1 MSSKSSN
8 GKRIAKNAILL
19 YLRTFITMCITLLTS
34 RIILRSLGVNDYG
47 LYNVV
52 GGVVAMFSVL
62 TGSLSAAISRF
73 TTFELGKND
82 NERLKRVFCT
92 SINIQIILI
101 VVIVLLAETIG
112 LWFLNYKMNIE
123 EGRIVAANWVFQF
136 SIITFVINLLSV
148 PYNASIIAHER
159 MSAFAYISILDAI
172 LKLAIAF
179 LISFSPIDKLVFYAL
194 LLMLC
199 GLVIRLIYAR
209 YCNRHFEECR
219 YKIIFDKSLLKEMF
233 GFAGWNFIGASSDVF
248 RDQGGNIII
257 DLFFGTSVNA
267 ARAVAMQVS
276 SAITTFVNNFL
287 TAVRPQIT
295 KSYASGDYSYMM
307 QLIYR
312 GSKFSGFI
320 LLFFALP
327 VYITTPYILQLWLGI
342 VPEHTVNFV
351 RIILIYVMN
360 ETLSGPMVTAML
372 ATGRIRNYQLIV
384 GGSQLLNLPI
394 SYLCLLW
401 GCPAEAVFLVAII
414 ISCLGMFLR
423 VYMLRSMINLSF
435 RKFYI
440 QVYFRVL
447 LVIIAAAFAPVV
459 VLYHINLNFYTLIIL
474 CVLSIISS
482 VISIYYVGCTSEER
496 VMVKSATNKVISK
509 IRR

>member
-179 LISFSPIDKLVFYAL
+179 LISFSPIDKLVF
-194 LLMLC
+194 MPC
-199 GLVIRLIYAR
+199 
-209 YCNRHFEECR
+209 F
-219 YKIIFDKSLLKEMF
+219 
-233 GFAGWNFIGASSDVF
+233 
-248 RDQGGNIII
+248 
-257 DLFFGTSVNA
+257 
-267 ARAVAMQVS
+267 
-276 SAITTFVNNFL
+276 
-287 TAVRPQIT
+287 
-295 KSYASGDYSYMM
+295 
-307 QLIYR
+307 
-312 GSKFSGFI
+312 
-320 LLFFALP
+320 
-327 VYITTPYILQLWLGI
+327 
-342 VPEHTVNFV
+342 
-351 RIILIYVMN
+351 
-360 ETLSGPMVTAML
+360 
-372 ATGRIRNYQLIV
+372 
-384 GGSQLLNLPI
+384 
-394 SYLCLLW
+394 
-401 GCPAEAVFLVAII
+401 
-414 ISCLGMFLR
+414 
-423 VYMLRSMINLSF
+423 
-435 RKFYI
+435 
-440 QVYFRVL
+440 
-447 LVIIAAAFAPVV
+447 
-459 VLYHINLNFYTLIIL
+459 
-474 CVLSIISS
+474 
-482 VISIYYVGCTSEER
+482 
-496 VMVKSATNKVISK
+496 
-509 IRR
+509 

>member
-1 MSSKSSN
+1 MQDQSSN
-8 GKRIAKNAILL
+8 SKRIAKNTILL
-19 YLRTFITMCITLLTS
+19 YLRTFITMCITLFTS
-34 RIILRSLGVNDYG
+34 RIVLRSLGVNDYG

-112 LWFLNYKMNIE
+112 LWFLNCKMNIQDD
-123 EGRIVAANWVFQF
+123 RIVAANWVFQF
-136 SIITFVINLLSV
+136 SIITFVFNLLSV

-172 LKLAIAF
+172 IKLTIAF
-179 LISFSPIDKLVFYAL
+179 LISISPIDKLIFYAL
-194 LLMLC
+194 LLMFD
-199 GLVIRLIYAR
+199 GLLIRLIYAR
-209 YCNRHFEECR
+209 YCSRYFEECQ
-219 YKIIFDKSLLKEMF
+219 YKMIFDKSLLKEMF
-233 GFAGWNFIGASSDVF
+233 GFAGWNFIGASSDIL

-257 DLFFGTSVNA
+257 NLFFGTSVNA

-295 KSYASGDYSYMM
+295 KSYASGDYSYML

-312 GSKFSGFI
+312 GSKFCGFI

-327 VYITTPYILQLWLGI
+327 VYLTTPYILQLWLGI

-360 ETLSGPMVTAML
+360 ETMSGPMITAML

-384 GGSQLLNLPI
+384 GGSQLINLPI
-394 SYLCLLW
+394 SFLCLLW
-401 GCPAEAVFLVAII
+401 GGAPETVFIVSIAV
-414 ISCLGMFLR
+414 SCLGMFLR
-423 VYMLRSMINLSF
+423 VYMLRNMINLSF

-440 QVYFRVL
+440 QVYLRVL
-447 LVIIAAAFAPVV
+447 LVIIAAAFIPAMALFHMELNTNTFIIICILSVV
-459 VLYHINLNFYTLIIL
+459 
-474 CVLSIISS
+474 SS
-482 VISIYYVGCTSEER
+482 AISIYYVGCTSDER
-496 VMVKSATNKVISK
+496 TILKSAANKITSK
-509 IRR
+509 LGI

>member
-209 YCNRHFEECR
+209 YCNRHFEECQ

-257 DLFFGTSVNA
+257 NLFFGTSVNA

-327 VYITTPYILQLWLGI
+327 VLT
-342 VPEHTVNFV
+342 
-351 RIILIYVMN
+351 
-360 ETLSGPMVTAML
+360 
-372 ATGRIRNYQLIV
+372 
-384 GGSQLLNLPI
+384 
-394 SYLCLLW
+394 
-401 GCPAEAVFLVAII
+401 
-414 ISCLGMFLR
+414 
-423 VYMLRSMINLSF
+423 
-435 RKFYI
+435 
-440 QVYFRVL
+440 
-447 LVIIAAAFAPVV
+447 
-459 VLYHINLNFYTLIIL
+459 
-474 CVLSIISS
+474 
-482 VISIYYVGCTSEER
+482 
-496 VMVKSATNKVISK
+496 
-509 IRR
+509 